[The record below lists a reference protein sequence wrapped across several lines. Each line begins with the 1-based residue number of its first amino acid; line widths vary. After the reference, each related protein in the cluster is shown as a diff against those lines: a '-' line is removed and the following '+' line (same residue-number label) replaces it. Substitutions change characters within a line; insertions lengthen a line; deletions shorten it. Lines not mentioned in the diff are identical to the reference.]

1 MPRITIRDQE
11 RWAEMAE
18 ELAGFGYWRM
28 DVATRASIWSPN
40 MLRIWGFEAGLDPAY
55 ESVRARIHPDD
66 RAVADARLLA
76 SLRGEP
82 TSSITRI
89 VLPNGETR
97 HIQGHT
103 ASATGPEGE
112 VVAIYGTVVDITE
125 QQATRAA
132 LATSEAQLRM
142 LTDHA
147 SDLIVWMGL
156 DCVIGYVSPSIE
168 RYGHRPEDLVG
179 RPVDAFVHTDD
190 LARVQGLAAELAAG
204 VAWTPARDRRYR
216 LRAASGEH
224 FWVESNPTIVR
235 DNTGAPTGLVLLLR
249 DIAVQK
255 AMEADLQAARDAA
268 EAAAAVKG
276 EFLANMSHE
285 LRTPLTSVL
294 GFTRLALEQP
304 ELTETSRG
312 YIRKAASAGAA
323 LLATVNDILDFSK
336 LEAAQLAIRPEPCDA
351 VAICA
356 ETLDL
361 FAETAAAKGVA
372 LRFRPSDAPPWV
384 SLDPGRLRQILLNLV
399 GNAVKFSDAG
409 AVTLTVAWNAAHQQ
423 LAVSV
428 EDQGPGIGREQQAL
442 LFRRFSQVDGSST
455 RRHAGTGLGLA
466 ICRGL
471 VEAMDGEIGVES
483 ILGAGARFHVTLPAP
498 PAAAPAPEA
507 KADAPV
513 ITPGTRL
520 LVADDHEV
528 NRELVRAVLSP
539 LGAVVTEVADGAAA
553 VAAATRTP
561 FDLILMDLRMPAM
574 GGLEAMQ
581 AIRGGAGPNREAPI
595 LAFSAGADPVGEAA
609 RRRAGFDGD
618 LRKPLLPADLVA
630 AVALHTAE
638 TLPSLRRGA
647 HAA

>member
-1 MPRITIRDQE
+1 MSEIKPHDREQ
-11 RWAEMAE
+11 WAEVAE
-18 ELAGFGYWRM
+18 QLAGFGYWRM

-55 ESVRARIHPDD
+55 DSVRARIHPDD

-89 VLPNGETR
+89 VLPDGETR
-97 HIQGHT
+97 HIQGRT
-103 ASATGPEGE
+103 SSARGPDGE

-132 LATSEAQLRM
+132 LATSEAQLRT

-156 DCVIGYVSPSIE
+156 DRVIGYVSPSVE
-168 RYGHRPEDLVG
+168 RYGHRPEDMVG
-179 RPVDAFVHTDD
+179 RPADAFVHPDD
-190 LARVQGLAAELAAG
+190 HARLQALGAEIAAG
-204 VAWTPARDRRYR
+204 GTLDGIRDRTYR
-216 LRAASGEH
+216 IRTASGEY
-224 FWVESNPTIVR
+224 FWAESNPSIVR
-235 DNTGAPTGLVLLLR
+235 DPSGASTGVVILLR
-249 DIAVQK
+249 DITARMALEAELK
-255 AMEADLQAARDAA
+255 AALDAA

-304 ELTETSRG
+304 DLTEISRG
-312 YIRKAASAGAA
+312 YIRKAANAGAA
-323 LLATVNDILDFSK
+323 LLATVSDILDFSK
-336 LEAAQLAIRPEPCDA
+336 LEAGQLAIRPEPCDA

-372 LRFRPSDAPPWV
+372 LRFRPSGAPPWV
-384 SLDPGRLRQILLNLV
+384 SLDPSRLRQILLNLV
-399 GNAVKFSDAG
+399 GNAVKFSETG
-409 AVTLTVAWNAAHQQ
+409 AVTLAVAWNAAETQ
-423 LAVSV
+423 LAISV

-455 RRHAGTGLGLA
+455 RRHGGTGLGLA
-466 ICRGL
+466 ICLGL
-471 VEAMDGEIGVES
+471 VEAMDGTIGVES
-483 ILGAGARFHVTLPAP
+483 APGAGARFHVTLPAP
-498 PAAAPAPEA
+498 AAAAPATGAAVEVA
-507 KADAPV
+507 V

-520 LVADDHEV
+520 LVADDHEM
-528 NRELVRAVLSP
+528 NRELVRAILAP

-561 FDLILMDLRMPAM
+561 FDLILLDLRMPTM
-574 GGLEAMQ
+574 GGLEAMR
-581 AIRGGAGPNREAPI
+581 AIRAGAGPNRQAPI
-595 LAFSAGADPVGEAA
+595 LAFSAGTDPAGQSA
-609 RRRAGFDGD
+609 RRQAGFDGD
-618 LRKPLLPADLVA
+618 LAKPLLPADLVA
-630 AVALHTAE
+630 AVALHAAE
-638 TLPSLRRGA
+638 TVPDIRRGG
-647 HAA
+647 HAV